1 MTRNNDYGAHHIKVN
16 IFRVFRVM
24 HTVLYSMILKNLIV
38 NWIIDYSN
46 NEILFIFIYNSFY

>member
-24 HTVLYSMILKNLIV
+24 HIILKNLIGLL
-38 NWIIDYSN
+38 IIL
-46 NEILFIFIYNSFY
+46 II

>member
-24 HTVLYSMILKNLIV
+24 HIILKNLIGLPV
-38 NWIIDYSN
+38 LIIL
-46 NEILFIFIYNSFY
+46 II